1 MAFDAPDALGRL
13 PVGERAVAATGEE
26 NPFLEEDAEGE
37 GELQIA
43 R

>member
-13 PVGERAVAATGEE
+13 PVGERAVAATRED

-37 GELQIA
+37 RELHEK